1 MVQEIGRAMILHRW
15 SENVQEVSGNSLN
28 DPIWS
33 GNVQERSGNGQER
46 SGNIEEMILKGVFF
60 NDPTQKVPS
69 ASR

>member
-33 GNVQERSGNGQER
+33 GNVQERSGNGQE
-46 SGNIEEMILKGVFF
+46 SQEILRK
-60 NDPTQKVPS
+60 
-69 ASR
+69 